1 MNPNTTFYEEGSFPN
16 MTVNSSSFPPNATNA
31 PAVTPP
37 QGWSQLYILLTVLFF
52 SLIIAAGLF
61 GNSLVMATLT
71 RWQEMRTPCNL
82 LIANICASDL
92 GVCVFAAPL
101 RVIEIFRGWIFGD
114 VLCYILTPLQDV
126 FVVVSVVTQT
136 VIALERH
143 RAIVAPFKPK
153 MTLKRVKVSLLV
165 IWFACYL
172 TAGVPMILF
181 LKNMLYNN
189 GLYYC
194 FPVFS
199 EDGYR
204 IAYEMYLVVLF
215 IVFPLLIQCAAYFDV
230 IRVLRAKDE
239 IQSRCAGSFQQNSL
253 QKRSFDDRI
262 RQKKRLVRMLLVLML
277 AFQVCYLPRGVI
289 MLMQEFTPET
299 TSQPKFLYVELITLA
314 MYYLKHVIN
323 PLILWAMSHDF
334 RAGCLRICSVD
345 DSHLSFLRRSHY
357 STVSYRGKTHDR
369 KLRNYNSQK

>member
-1 MNPNTTFYEEGSFPN
+1 MTPNTTIHEEESFPN
-16 MTVNSSSFPPNATNA
+16 TTVNSSSFPSNATPT
-31 PAVTPP
+31 PADETPP
-37 QGWSQLYILLTVLFF
+37 EGWPQLYILLTTLFF
-52 SLIIAAGLF
+52 SLIISAGLF
-61 GNSLVMATLT
+61 GNSLIMATLT
-71 RWQEMRTPCNL
+71 RWQDMRTPCNL

-92 GVCVFAAPL
+92 GVCIFAAPL
-101 RVIEIFRGWIFGD
+101 RIIEIFRGWIFGD
-114 VLCYILTPLQDV
+114 VLCYVLTPLQDV

-153 MTLKRVKVSLLV
+153 MTLKRVKVSVLV

-181 LKNMLYNN
+181 LKNILYFN
-189 GLYYC
+189 GLHYC

-199 EDGYR
+199 DAGYR

-215 IVFPLLIQCAAYFDV
+215 IAVPLLIQCAAYFDI

-239 IQSRCAGSFQQNSL
+239 IHSRCASFQPNSL
-253 QKRSFDDRI
+253 QKRNFNDRV
-262 RQKKRLVRMLLVLML
+262 RQKKRLVRMLLVLMFV
-277 AFQVCYLPRGVI
+277 FQACYLPRGVI

-299 TSQPKFLYVELITLA
+299 TSQPMFYYVELITLA

-323 PLILWAMSHDF
+323 PLILWAMSNDF
-334 RAGCLRICSVD
+334 RSGCFSICSAD
-345 DSHLSFLRRSHY
+345 DSHLSFLRRSRY